1 MTNPPAF
8 AALSRLIDKPVTD
21 NQGITVGHITD
32 ILVDHRN
39 GRIAYL
45 QFRFDGDD
53 RLQGRYITVPWSSI
67 RPAATVASGVE
78 LRVGRPTLEA
88 LVYGM

>member
-1 MTNPPAF
+1 MTRPPAF

-32 ILVDHRN
+32 ILVDHID
-39 GRIAYL
+39 GRVAYL
-45 QFRFDGDD
+45 QFRLDGDD
-53 RLQGRYITVPWSSI
+53 GLRGRYITVPWSSI
-67 RPAATVASGVE
+67 RPTATVTTGVE

-88 LVYGM
+88 LVSGI

>member
-1 MTNPPAF
+1 MINRPTF
-8 AALSRLIDKPVTD
+8 AALSGLIDKPVTD
-21 NQGITVGHITD
+21 NQGITVGHVTD
-32 ILVDHRN
+32 ILVDHLD

-53 RLQGRYITVPWSSI
+53 GLQGRYITVPWSSI
-67 RPAATVASGVE
+67 RPTASVTTGIE

-88 LVYGM
+88 LVSGI